1 VQRACGRGGYTR
13 VCPHASGWL
22 TPQYFLSKTNSDILE
37 AVRFFTAAAEFK
49 LSAAGPAVRKMLM
62 LIWNKEQSVKDAVI
76 DAYNGLFFGPPEAYT
91 SAGKHKAAM
100 DTATKLVGCAAAR
113 TDGRARWRLTRWR
126 RAAAG

>member
-1 VQRACGRGGYTR
+1 VQRACGCSGSTCL
-13 VCPHASGWL
+13 CPHAPRL
-22 TPQYFLSKTNSDILE
+22 APQYFLSKTNSDILE

-100 DTATKLVGCAAAR
+100 DTATKLVGCAARA
-113 TDGRARWRLTRWR
+113 DGRARWQLTRR
-126 RAAAG
+126 GRAAVG